1 MPKSL
6 KHADAIR
13 ADFLAAL
20 ADEGNS
26 PTYNDVI
33 EFGLRL
39 QEEVGMDSAAAAHTL
54 TSWAIAAG
62 VFSAKKNNLEQV
74 EKNAKTAL
82 ESVGG

>member
-20 ADEGNS
+20 ADEGNK
-26 PTYNDVI
+26 PTYEDVI

-39 QEEVGMDSAAAAHTL
+39 QDEVGMDSASAAHTL
-54 TSWAIAAG
+54 TSWAVAAG
-62 VFSAKKNNLEQV
+62 VFSAKKDNLASV
-74 EKNAKTAL
+74 EKNARDIL
-82 ESVGG
+82 ENQGA